1 MILEK
6 TILSEL
12 LRLQT
17 YREQADVLS
26 ELNLDLFTDPINR
39 NFLEI
44 CAKVL
49 FSQKK
54 AIDEIVIYSEAAE
67 GKGVSP
73 IYLSEL
79 QTLAVDASKI
89 WTHIQQIK
97 ERTYANKVK
106 SVIGSSLK
114 EIKETASF
122 TEFEEK
128 KNDLII
134 NLSGMD
140 LETESQFVKPYPII
154 ELIEENIQKKK
165 QLEGHSW
172 GLTDLDNYTSGIV
185 TPRLIVVGGLKKTG
199 KSRFIINTMIE
210 LYHNNV
216 PSFFLSLEMPEYEV
230 VKLLISRFSGV
241 PEPKLRNGA
250 LISNDE
256 KVKFEYAK
264 KNINWDL
271 LNIEC
276 IGNLSL
282 NQTMNRV
289 RRYSRMQKESVLF
302 IDYLQRIQ
310 HDRSRQAQE
319 LEKISIAIADST
331 REFGIPIIL
340 LSQLSNAA
348 ERDGA
353 SIGTLKGSGA
363 IGEAADVILLLDS
376 LYRRNKADE
385 NKNKMDCYIEQ
396 RYGDSGKI
404 ELETDLSW
412 CKFADRTYFPRFD
425 EPPI

>member
-6 TILSEL
+6 TILAEFM
-12 LRLQT
+12 RLGT

-26 ELNLDLFTDPINR
+26 ELNLDLFTDPKHK

-44 CAKVL
+44 SAKVL

-54 AIDEIVIYSEAAE
+54 AIDELAMYSAAAKN
-67 GKGVSP
+67 KGIAAVF
-73 IYLSEL
+73 LSEL
-79 QTLAVDASKI
+79 QSLALDASKI
-89 WTHIQQIK
+89 WTHIQQLK
-97 ERTYANKVK
+97 ERHYATKVK
-106 SVIGSSLK
+106 ALIDDKIHGLK
-114 EIKETASF
+114 DAASF
-122 TEFEEK
+122 IEFEER
-128 KNDLII
+128 KNELIAS
-134 NLSGMD
+134 LSGLD
-140 LETESQFVKPYPII
+140 FGADSQFIKPQLII
-154 ELIEENIQKKK
+154 ELIEENIKKKK

-185 TPRLIVVGGLKKTG
+185 SPRLIVVGGLKKTG

-210 LYHNNV
+210 LYHNNI

-256 KVKFEYAK
+256 KAKFEYAK
-264 KNINWDL
+264 KHMSWEL
-271 LNIEC
+271 LNVEC
-276 IGNLSL
+276 VSNISL
-282 NQTMNRV
+282 GGVMSRI
-289 RRYSRMQKESVLF
+289 RRYSHIYKENVIF
-302 IDYLQRIQ
+302 IDYLQRIN
-310 HDRSRQAQE
+310 HDRNKQAQE
-319 LEKISIAIADST
+319 LEKIAIAIADAT
-331 REFGIPIIL
+331 REFNVPIIL
-340 LSQLSNAA
+340 LSQLSNLA
-348 ERDGA
+348 EREGA
-353 SIGTLKGSGA
+353 SIGALKGSGG
-363 IGEAADVILLLDS
+363 IGEAADVILLLDN
-376 LYRRNKADE
+376 LYRRNKAEE

-412 CKFADRTYFPRFD
+412 CRFADRAYFPKPN